1 MPALPPPVP
10 SIEFNL
16 SSTGMSK
23 GIAQT
28 DGPQVLVRGEL
39 SFGALYFAAYGKN
52 VTSPI
57 EDGEGGPLIGVQ
69 LTEGGFDL
77 GASLAWKHAIN
88 AAPGTDANAVEMSGS
103 IGHPIGRLQPR
114 LSIVWSPDDLGG
126 TGRTVFAEAGA
137 SYPLGKTVTASAA
150 VGRRHRSG
158 GLDYT
163 AWNAGLSW
171 AAYKRFTVDLRY
183 YDTDASAD
191 PDQPYRPRVVASGR
205 LSF

>member
-28 DGPQVLVRGEL
+28 DGPQLLVRGEL
-39 SFGALYFAAYGKN
+39 SFGAFYVGAYGKN

-57 EDGEGGPLIGVQ
+57 EDGEGGPLVGVQ
-69 LTEGGFDL
+69 LTEGGFNL
-77 GASLAWKHAIN
+77 NASLAWKHAIN
-88 AAPGTDANAVEMSGS
+88 AAPGTDANALEVSGS

-114 LSIVWSPDDLGG
+114 ISIVWSPDDLGG

-137 SYPLGKTVTASAA
+137 SYPLGKAITASAA
-150 VGRRHRSG
+150 VARRQRIG
-158 GLDYT
+158 GDDYT

-171 AAYKRFTVDLRY
+171 NPYKPLSIDLRY
-183 YDTDASAD
+183 YDTDHGD
-191 PDQPYRPRVVASGR
+191 DQPFRPRLVLSARAS
-205 LSF
+205 F